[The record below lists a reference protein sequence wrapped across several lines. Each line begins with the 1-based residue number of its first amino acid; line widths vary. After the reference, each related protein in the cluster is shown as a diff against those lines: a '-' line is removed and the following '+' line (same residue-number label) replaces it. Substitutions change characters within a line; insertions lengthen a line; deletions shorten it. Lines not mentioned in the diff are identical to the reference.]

1 MIWRKL
7 CTDTKDAGLQMAL
20 DWTQAFFVKINA
32 DFERSAECVGQTH
45 GVERSDNNSLLLL
58 PKEDQS

>member
-1 MIWRKL
+1 MYRDKR
-7 CTDTKDAGLQMAL
+7 CRAPDGSGQDSG
-20 DWTQAFFVKINA
+20 FFVKINA

-45 GVERSDNNSLLLL
+45 GVQRSDNISLLLL